1 MIYYP
6 VPAHRQKMFQAFGS
20 SSTSLPI
27 TDILT
32 GKVISLP
39 MHTEM
44 QPDQLSHILSAI
56 EAFF

>member
-1 MIYYP
+1 
-6 VPAHRQKMFQAFGS
+6 MFQAFGS